1 MIFAALREGSVAVR
15 SRFTLALASGF
26 AVTALWAPTAG
37 AGLLFTGEA
46 ETCETETSQPFRP
59 WNDGANYVLVPG
71 GSFEGEGPDWSLRN
85 GASVLHGN
93 ESFYVHGARD
103 RRSLYLPD
111 DGTATTPT
119 MCFDLG
125 DWHLRFF
132 IRKADG
138 GSGSVRVTIIVKT
151 LLGVASTLDGGTVGA
166 NGQWSPSPRVGLL
179 LSNVT
184 SVLGTRAVAF
194 RFRANGTDF
203 RVDDVYL
210 DPWKS
215 Y

>member
-1 MIFAALREGSVAVR
+1 VASKFLG
-15 SRFTLALASGF
+15 SRFAVALAGTVAGF
-26 AVTALWAPTAG
+26 ALWAPTAG
-37 AGLLFTGEA
+37 AGLLFTEPA

-59 WNDGANYVLVPG
+59 WSDRANYVLVPG
-71 GSFEGEGPDWSLRN
+71 GSFEDGAPGWSLRN
-85 GASVLHGN
+85 GADVVSGN
-93 ESFYVHGARD
+93 ETFYVRHEKD

-125 DWHLRFF
+125 DWHARFF
-132 IRKADG
+132 VRKVSG
-138 GSGSVRVTIIVKT
+138 GSGSVRVTILVET
-151 LLGVASTLDGGTVGA
+151 LLGVASILDGGTVDA
-166 NGQWSPSPRVGLL
+166 NGQWAPSPRVGLL

-194 RFRANGTDF
+194 RFRANGANFRIDDF
-203 RVDDVYL
+203 YL